1 MSISDLLPNVKIVDF
16 HVHAFPDAVAERA
29 LASLS
34 QAYQM
39 EPIVDGTIS
48 GLTDLMERTG
58 VDYSVIQPVA
68 TKPTQVEGIND
79 WAAGISDPR
88 IVAFGAMHPTY
99 PDPARE
105 IDRLVSLGV
114 RGIKIQANWQG
125 VFVDAP
131 EMKPIYEAAQGK
143 LIVLFHSG
151 AELVEFPELKATPK
165 LIANVIREFPK
176 LEVVAAHM
184 GGYLMWDEADEFLVG
199 KRVYLDTSACFP
211 EFLPDDRMLEM
222 IRRHGAENVLFA
234 TDLPLNDPIT
244 EVTRLTRIGLTD
256 EELEAILSGN
266 ARRLL
271 PGKIA

>member
-68 TKPTQVEGIND
+68 TKPTQVESIND

-88 IVAFGAMHPTY
+88 IVAFGAMHPAY

-105 IDRLVSLGV
+105 IDRLVSLGI

-165 LIANVIREFPK
+165 LIANVIREFPE

-199 KRVYLDTSACFP
+199 KKVYLDTSACFP

-234 TDLPLNDPIT
+234 TDLPLNDPVT
-244 EVTRLTRIGLTD
+244 EVTRLSGIGLTD
-256 EELEAILSGN
+256 GELEAILSGN